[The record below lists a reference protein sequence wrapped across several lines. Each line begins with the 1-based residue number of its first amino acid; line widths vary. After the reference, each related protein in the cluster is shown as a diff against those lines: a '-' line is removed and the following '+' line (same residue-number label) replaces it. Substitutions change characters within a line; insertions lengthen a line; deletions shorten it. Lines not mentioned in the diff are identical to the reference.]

1 MTGRERDREGERERE
16 RERKR
21 KRERGTASERERE
34 RMNNRID
41 KLKIFHKKKNMEIKL
56 LRVDQLIYQ

>member
-16 RERKR
+16 REREKE
-21 KRERGTASERERE
+21 RERDSEWERE